1 VTFRHLFAAAT
12 ALALFGCA
20 TPVMPPS
27 PGYLK
32 AEPQSEP
39 VSGSIP
45 APVQVPVVPPRP
57 QPGPKAETYSVVV
70 NNVRVHELLF
80 ALARDAK
87 LNIDIH
93 PGITGTVTLNAID
106 QTLPQLLNRISKQV
120 DMRYELDGPNLL
132 IMPDT
137 PFLRVY
143 KIDYVNMVRDTNGDI
158 SVSAEIAG
166 GGTTGGGGTS
176 GASSGSSGGAGANV
190 SSLRIRNTSN
200 NRFWPTL
207 ESNIKD
213 ILHETDKILPTS
225 GGGAAAASPSP
236 VPAGQAGAASAQT
249 ASPAPVPNVTF
260 REAASVISNPESGV
274 LFIRATSRQHEK
286 IREFLD
292 RVLSNARREVLI
304 EATIVE
310 VLLSNHYQQG
320 IDWSYIGTHLKIG
333 QFSSSP
339 AAVTTPPN
347 ITALGGPIFA
357 MAYTAGNFNSLV
369 KLLETFGTTRII
381 SSPRITAL
389 NNQTAVLKVVEN
401 VVYFLVNSQQSQQV
415 NAGTLTTV
423 TTTPQTVPV
432 GLVMNLTPQ
441 IGDDGSVLLNV
452 KPSVSSITK
461 EVPDPNPT
469 LTIPN
474 NIPQIATREME
485 SVLKLTTGQIGV
497 MGGLIQDRVLN
508 SDDTI
513 PGVNRLPV
521 LGNLFAQR
529 NLLNE
534 KTELVIFL
542 RPIVVNDPSV
552 DGDFKGYKVFLPT
565 ENFLGAPNPGRVT
578 LPDTQV
584 Q

>member
-1 VTFRHLFAAAT
+1 
-12 ALALFGCA
+12 
-20 TPVMPPS
+20 
-27 PGYLK
+27 
-32 AEPQSEP
+32 
-39 VSGSIP
+39 
-45 APVQVPVVPPRP
+45 VVPPRP
-57 QPGPKAETYSVVV
+57 QPAVKAETYSVVV

-93 PGITGTVTLNAID
+93 PGITGAVTLNAID

-132 IMPDT
+132 VMPDT

-143 KIDYVNMVRDTNGDI
+143 KINYVNMVRDTSGDV

-166 GGTTGGGGTS
+166 GTGT
-176 GASSGSSGGAGANV
+176 SGSSGGGGGGGGGSAANV
-190 SSLRIRNTSN
+190 SSLRIKNVSN

-207 ESNIKD
+207 VDNIKD
-213 ILHETDKILPTS
+213 ILRETDKILPT
-225 GGGAAAASPSP
+225 GGAAAAPQP
-236 VPAGQAGAASAQT
+236 VAAAGAAGQT
-249 ASPAPVPNVTF
+249 GTQAVALAPAPNVTF
-260 REAASVISNPESGV
+260 REAASVISNPEAGV
-274 LFIRATSRQHEK
+274 LFIRASSRQHEK

-292 RVLSNARREVLI
+292 RVLTNARRQVLI
-304 EATIVE
+304 EATVVE
-310 VLLSNHYQQG
+310 VRLSNDYQQG
-320 IDWSYIGTHLKIG
+320 IDWAYLG
-333 QFSSSP
+333 SSIQTQQL
-339 AAVTTPPN
+339 AGA
-347 ITALGGPIFA
+347 ITGPVFALSRVGSV
-357 MAYTAGNFNSLV
+357 FNATL

-401 VVYFLVNSQQSQQV
+401 VVYFLVQAQTTQAQTT
-415 NAGTLTTV
+415 ALTTV

-432 GLVMNLTPQ
+432 GLVMNITPQ
-441 IGDDGSVLLNV
+441 ISDDETILLNV
-452 KPSVSSITK
+452 KPSISSITK
-461 EVPDPNPT
+461 EVPDPNPV

-485 SVLKLTTGQIGV
+485 SVLKLSSGQIGV
-497 MGGLIQDRVLN
+497 MGGLIQDRVQN
-508 SDDTI
+508 VDNTI

-521 LGNLFAQR
+521 IGNWFANR
-529 NLLNE
+529 TLTNE

-542 RPIVVNDPSV
+542 RPIVVRDPSI
-552 DGDFKGYKVFLPT
+552 DGDFGGYRVFLPS
-565 ENFLGAPNPGRVT
+565 EDFLGAPNPARPV

>member
-32 AEPQSEP
+32 AEPQAEP

-57 QPGPKAETYSVVV
+57 QPAAKAETYSVVV

-143 KIDYVNMVRDTNGDI
+143 KIDYVNMERDTSGDV
-158 SVSAEIAG
+158 SVSAEIAS
-166 GGTTGGGGTS
+166 GGTTGASGAS
-176 GASSGSSGGAGANV
+176 GASSGSSGGASANV

-207 ESNIKD
+207 VNNIKD

-225 GGGAAAASPSP
+225 GAGAAAASP
-236 VPAGQAGAASAQT
+236 VPAGQAGAAGAQT
-249 ASPAPVPNVTF
+249 ASLAPVPNVTF

-274 LFIRATSRQHEK
+274 LFIRASSRQHEK

-292 RVLSNARREVLI
+292 RVLTNARRQVLI
-304 EATIVE
+304 ETTIVE
-310 VLLSNHYQQG
+310 VLLSNQYQQG

-339 AAVTTPPN
+339 ASVTTPPN
-347 ITALGGPIFA
+347 ISALGGPIFA

-441 IGDDGSVLLNV
+441 ISDDGSVLLNV

-461 EVPDPNPT
+461 EVADPNPT

-485 SVLKLTTGQIGV
+485 SVLKLSNGQIGV

-513 PGVNRLPV
+513 PGVNRIPV

-542 RPIVVNDPSV
+542 RPIVVHDPSV
-552 DGDFKGYKVFLPT
+552 EGDFKGYKVFLPN
-565 ENFLGAPNPGRVT
+565 EDFLGAPNPGRVT

>member
-32 AEPQSEP
+32 EEPKAP
-39 VSGSIP
+39 SGASAIP

-57 QPGPKAETYSVVV
+57 QPAAKAETYSVVV

-106 QTLPQLLNRISKQV
+106 QTLPQLLSRISKQV

-143 KIDYVNMVRDTNGDI
+143 KIDYVNMVRDTSGDI

-166 GGTTGGGGTS
+166 GGTTGGGAS
-176 GASSGSSGGAGANV
+176 GASSGSSGGSGANV

-225 GGGAAAASPSP
+225 GGGAAAASPA
-236 VPAGQAGAASAQT
+236 PAGQAGAPGAQT
-249 ASPAPVPNVTF
+249 ASLAPLPNVTF

-552 DGDFKGYKVFLPT
+552 EGDFKGYKVFLPN
-565 ENFLGAPNPGRVT
+565 EDFLGAPNPGRVT
-578 LPDTQV
+578 LPDTQA

>member
-1 VTFRHLFAAAT
+1 VTFRHLFATAT

-20 TPVMPPS
+20 APVMPPS
-27 PGYLK
+27 PGHIEE
-32 AEPQSEP
+32 APRAP
-39 VSGSIP
+39 ATAAIP

-57 QPGPKAETYSVVV
+57 QPTAKAETYSVVV

-143 KIDYVNMVRDTNGDI
+143 KIDYVNMERDTSGDV
-158 SVSAEIAG
+158 SVSAEIAS
-166 GGTTGGGGTS
+166 GGTGTAGGAAGGAQSSGGGGS
-176 GASSGSSGGAGANV
+176 ANV
-190 SSLRIRNTSN
+190 SSLRIKNVSN

-207 ESNIKD
+207 VKNITD
-213 ILHETDKILPTS
+213 ILHETDKILPA
-225 GGGAAAASPSP
+225 GGTTAAPPAA
-236 VPAGQAGAASAQT
+236 PAGQPGAAGAQVASLA
-249 ASPAPVPNVTF
+249 PAPNVSF
-260 REAASVISNPESGV
+260 REAASVIANPESGV
-274 LFIRATSRQHEK
+274 LFIRASSRQHEK

-292 RVLSNARREVLI
+292 RVLTNARRQVLI
-304 EATIVE
+304 ETTIVE
-310 VLLSNHYQQG
+310 VLLSNQYQQG

-339 AAVTTPPN
+339 AAVTTPPS

-357 MAYTAGNFNSLV
+357 MAYSAGNFNSLV

-432 GLVMNLTPQ
+432 GLVMNVTPQ
-441 IGDDGSVLLNV
+441 IGNDDTVILNV

-485 SVLKLTTGQIGV
+485 SVLKLSNGQIGV

-508 SDDTI
+508 KDDTI
-513 PGVNRLPV
+513 PGLNRVPV
-521 LGNLFAQR
+521 LGDLFAQR

-542 RPIVVNDPSV
+542 RPIVVNDPSIQ
-552 DGDFKGYKVFLPT
+552 GDFKGYRVFLPN
-565 ENFLGAPNPGRVT
+565 EDFLGAPNPGRPT
-578 LPDTQV
+578 LPNTQA

>member
-1 VTFRHLFAAAT
+1 MQQSAGHLEAAPQAPPAAA
-12 ALALFGCA
+12 
-20 TPVMPPS
+20 
-27 PGYLK
+27 
-32 AEPQSEP
+32 
-39 VSGSIP
+39 IP
-45 APVQVPVVPPRP
+45 APVQVPVVPPKP
-57 QPGPKAETYSVVV
+57 QPAAKAETYSVVV

-143 KIDYVNMVRDTNGDI
+143 KIDYVNMIRDSSGDI

-166 GGTTGGGGTS
+166 GGTTGGATGS
-176 GASSGSSGGAGANV
+176 SASSASSGAGANV
-190 SSLRIRNTSN
+190 SSLKIRNTSN

-207 ESNIKD
+207 INNIKD
-213 ILHETDKILPTS
+213 ILHETDKILPT
-225 GGGAAAASPSP
+225 GGAAAAAPPSP
-236 VPAGQAGAASAQT
+236 AGAGAGGVQPTSLA
-249 ASPAPVPNVTF
+249 PAPNVSF
-260 REAASVISNPESGV
+260 REAASVIANPESGV
-274 LFIRATSRQHEK
+274 LFIRASSRQHEK

-292 RVLSNARREVLI
+292 RVLTNARRQVLL
-304 EATIVE
+304 EATVVE
-310 VLLSNHYQQG
+310 VLLSNQYQQG
-320 IDWSYIGTHLKIG
+320 IDWQYFNKNFSIG
-333 QFSSSP
+333 QL
-339 AAVTTPPN
+339 ATAVT
-347 ITALGGPIFA
+347 GPAFS
-357 MAYTAGNFNSLV
+357 MAVNTNHFTGMI

-432 GLVMNLTPQ
+432 GLVMNITPQ
-441 IGDDGSVLLNV
+441 IADDDSVLLNV
-452 KPSVSSITK
+452 KPSISSITK

-485 SVLKLTTGQIGV
+485 SVLKLSSGQIGV
-497 MGGLIQDRVLN
+497 MGGLIQDKVQN
-508 SDDTI
+508 VDNTI
-513 PGVNRLPV
+513 PGVNRMPL
-521 LGNLFAQR
+521 LGNIFANRDLQ
-529 NLLNE
+529 NT
-534 KTELVIFL
+534 KSELVIFL
-542 RPIVVNDPSV
+542 RPLVVRDPSV
-552 DGDFKGYKVFLPT
+552 DGDFRGYRVFLPN
-565 ENFLGAPNPGRVT
+565 EDFLDAPNPGRPT
-578 LPDTQV
+578 LPNTQV